1 MPSIEEDVNHILF
14 MMDVNLMH
22 DSKARFHRVLNELR
36 GSSVGERGLHEPQVA
51 GSIPAPATNQQE
63 QA

>member
-1 MPSIEEDVNHILF
+1 MPSLEEDVRYVEW

-22 DSKARFHRVLNELR
+22 DSKARFHRILNELR
-36 GSSVGERGLHEPQVA
+36 GSSVAERGLHEPQVA